1 VPAITVAL
9 PDRLYSLRRGS
20 PRMEKNPMI
29 SLTVIAILLLL
40 GWLVRTLWRATVRAL
55 APQVP
60 VPIEDL
66 AH

>member
-1 VPAITVAL
+1 
-9 PDRLYSLRRGS
+9 
-20 PRMEKNPMI
+20 MI